1 MLVRIPWHYTVGT
14 GRNSHVE
21 YEVELKII
29 GGEEGDYVR
38 KLFRR
43 FSQFRDLHRRL
54 ARHEAH
60 GKNVSKLIF
69 PNRKIFFSLSTSV
82 SNSRQKDLQS
92 YLSNMLDT
100 CCISSKEEL
109 DLLDIFFR
117 AT

>member
-1 MLVRIPWHYTVGT
+1 M
-14 GRNSHVE
+14 
-21 YEVELKII
+21 ELEII
-29 GGEEGDYVR
+29 VGEEGDYVR

-54 ARHEAH
+54 ARNEAH